1 MVNRVLIILFLILPF
16 WVGIFLPVNSSG
28 QPIPGRFIVVLKDDV
43 PSPDN
48 ASLDMAVRNTFIRGH
63 VYRNALKGFSASLT
77 RENLSALIKDP
88 RVKFIEPDLVV
99 HAAAQTIP
107 TGVNRQK
114 AYTQRQRNAAAQ
126 TIPTG
131 VNRIDADLSPTARIN
146 GVDERVNIDIA
157 VIDTGVSR
165 YHPDLNFYRGITISG
180 AGKSGGN
187 DDNGHGSHVAGTAA
201 AKDNG
206 TGVAGVAPGARLWSV
221 KVLNRSG
228 SGTISGVIAGIDYV
242 TQHSNEIDVAN
253 MSLGTTGK
261 SSALRAAIQ
270 KSAAK
275 GVVYVVSA
283 GNSAKDVY
291 GDDGIFDT
299 SDDFIPAAYPEV
311 ITVSAIADSDGQSG
325 ALGTPTSWGPD
336 DTFAGFSNYGARIDL
351 AAPGVAILSTWKGT
365 GYNTISGTSMAAP
378 HVTGTAALYIATNG
392 KPTSLSGVEAVRQ
405 GLIIRGMPQTG
416 LDGFSGDPDAYPEPL
431 VNAESL

>member
-48 ASLDMAVRNTFIRGH
+48 ASLDMAARNTFIRGH

-77 RENLSALIKDP
+77 QENLSALIKDP

-99 HAAAQTIP
+99 HAT
-107 TGVNRQK
+107 
-114 AYTQRQRNAAAQ
+114 AQ

-206 TGVAGVAPGARLWSV
+206 TGVVGVAPGARVWSV

-261 SSALRAAIQ
+261 SSALRTAIQ
-270 KSAAK
+270 KSASK

-325 ALGTPTSWGPD
+325 TLGGPTGWGSD

-351 AAPGVAILSTWKGT
+351 AAPGVNILSTWKGT

-378 HVTGTAALYIATNG
+378 HVTGTAALYISANG
-392 KPTSLSGVEAVRQ
+392 KPTNLSGVEAVRQ

-416 LDGFSGDPDAYPEPL
+416 LDGFNGDPDTYPEPL

>member
-48 ASLDMAVRNTFIRGH
+48 ASLDMAARNTFIRGH

-77 RENLSALIKDP
+77 QENLSALIKDP

-99 HAAAQTIP
+99 H
-107 TGVNRQK
+107 
-114 AYTQRQRNAAAQ
+114 AAAQ

-325 ALGTPTSWGPD
+325 TLGGPTGWGSD

-378 HVTGTAALYIATNG
+378 HVTGTAALYIAING
-392 KPTSLSGVEAVRQ
+392 KPTDMSGVEAVRQ

-416 LDGFSGDPDAYPEPL
+416 LDGFNGDPDTYPEPL

>member
-1 MVNRVLIILFLILPF
+1 
-16 WVGIFLPVNSSG
+16 
-28 QPIPGRFIVVLKDDV
+28 
-43 PSPDN
+43 
-48 ASLDMAVRNTFIRGH
+48 MAARNTFIRGH

-77 RENLSALIKDP
+77 QENLSALIKDP

-99 HAAAQTIP
+99 H
-107 TGVNRQK
+107 
-114 AYTQRQRNAAAQ
+114 AAAQ

-291 GDDGIFDT
+291 GGDGI
-299 SDDFIPAAYPEV
+299 S
-311 ITVSAIADSDGQSG
+311 
-325 ALGTPTSWGPD
+325 
-336 DTFAGFSNYGARIDL
+336 
-351 AAPGVAILSTWKGT
+351 
-365 GYNTISGTSMAAP
+365 
-378 HVTGTAALYIATNG
+378 
-392 KPTSLSGVEAVRQ
+392 
-405 GLIIRGMPQTG
+405 
-416 LDGFSGDPDAYPEPL
+416 
-431 VNAESL
+431 

>member
-1 MVNRVLIILFLILPF
+1 MVNRILIILFLILPF

-48 ASLDMAVRNTFIRGH
+48 ASLDMAARNTFIRGH

-77 RENLSALIKDP
+77 QENLSALIKDP

-99 HAAAQTIP
+99 H
-107 TGVNRQK
+107 
-114 AYTQRQRNAAAQ
+114 AAAQ

-206 TGVAGVAPGARLWSV
+206 TGVVGVAPGARVWSV

-291 GDDGIFDT
+291 GNDGIFDT

-325 ALGTPTSWGPD
+325 TLGGPTGWGSD

-351 AAPGVAILSTWKGT
+351 AAPGVNILSTWKGT

-378 HVTGTAALYIATNG
+378 HVTGTAALYIAING
-392 KPTSLSGVEAVRQ
+392 KPTDMSGVEAVRQ

-416 LDGFSGDPDAYPEPL
+416 LDGFNGDPDTYPEPL

>member
-77 RENLSALIKDP
+77 QENLSALIKDP

-99 HAAAQTIP
+99 H
-107 TGVNRQK
+107 
-114 AYTQRQRNAAAQ
+114 AAAQ

-180 AGKSGGN
+180 AGKRGGN

-206 TGVAGVAPGARLWSV
+206 TGVVGVAPGARVWSV

-325 ALGTPTSWGPD
+325 ALGGPTSWGHD

-378 HVTGTAALYIATNG
+378 HVTGAAALYIATNG
-392 KPTSLSGVEAVRQ
+392 KPTNMPGVEAVRQ

-416 LDGFSGDPDAYPEPL
+416 LDGFSKDPDAYPEPL